1 MEGTAAVERGLTRA
15 RVQPERR
22 LDPRRPR
29 VSRIRTAVDLLF
41 VVALVATGANLLV
54 WRVGMLDRI
63 GPAGWALFG
72 LEAFSVAWLV
82 TTALVFSGRASP
94 RQPVPAPDPT
104 TTLDVFIPV
113 AGEPTDMVA
122 ATIAAAKAIRWPVN
136 IVVCNDG
143 YVAERDN
150 WEEIENLCR
159 REGVYCV
166 TRLDGPRGKAAN
178 LNSALAWS
186 RADAVLTIDADHQ
199 VVPNVAQELL
209 GYLRHDEIAFV
220 ATPQEFHGSRG
231 DALNPTEPVFYRAT
245 QPARDRHGLA
255 FSTGNGV
262 LYRREALIRIGGFSE
277 WSLVE
282 DLHTSIRLHAAGW
295 RSAFHPRPV
304 TVGLA
309 PRTAAEYARQRLRW
323 ALDSLRILRHDPPW
337 RRKGL
342 SWRARL
348 HYSHTLVSYLA
359 VMVQLAF
366 VLGPPAYVVGRLSL
380 LDDSTWQ
387 SQALHIGPWMAA
399 VVLTVGR
406 WAGLRGSLRSIRL
419 TVALLPVVFWAAA
432 WRLVRKPDAEQGTV
446 TAKTRADQSRL
457 NRMVVAALLVPLAL
471 IGTLVWGVFDPRP
484 GGSDLAMVW
493 AALLTVTAVGPVVRF
508 GSRWWPFVA
517 RSVAIVT
524 SVSLAAGA
532 VATTRFGWEP
542 PGGLYRSF
550 RVDTTMADAVVE
562 VNELGDTYLAG
573 PPVEAAPEAS
583 PDAVAPPVPV
593 RVGLEPADDGIYL
606 GYTSDALPYD
616 LGDVDRWATA
626 VSSPQIVH
634 WYQQWGSGDSR
645 FRGDWAREVADSGRV
660 PMISWEAWAK
670 PEGSFKLAE
679 QELGNMADIA
689 AGRYDS
695 YIDEWAEAAAEY
707 GQPILLRPFHEMN
720 GYWYPWSVGVNGN
733 TDESYIAGW
742 RHVVDRFR
750 AAGADNVRFVWS
762 INTLANFE
770 QGRGVAA
777 AYPGDDY
784 VDWVATSG
792 FNWDDYASWASWV
805 TPQWVFADTYRLLQ
819 TFDKPVMFA
828 EVGTGKNGGDEAA
841 WVADAMAWFGT
852 LGDLKAVVWFDR
864 SYDGSIDFRLGP
876 GQQRAVADAVA
887 APGSPWSPPL
897 VLREHPEIDPGLGEG
912 LSAVG
917 VAPPADRID
926 AAARAGEP
934 VTLSPS
940 SEGVKPGGKA
950 KAKAKAAGAG

>member
-1 MEGTAAVERGLTRA
+1 M
-15 RVQPERR
+15 
-22 LDPRRPR
+22 
-29 VSRIRTAVDLLF
+29 
-41 VVALVATGANLLV
+41 VVALVLTGGNLLA
-54 WRVGMLDRI
+54 WRFGMLGRV

-72 LEAFSVAWLV
+72 LEALSVAWLV
-82 TTALVFSGRASP
+82 VTGLVFAGRASP
-94 RQPVPAPDPT
+94 RQPVPSPDPT

-113 AGEPTDMVA
+113 AGEPTEMVA

-199 VVPNVAQELL
+199 VVPDVAQQLL
-209 GYLRHDEIAFV
+209 GYLRHEEIAFV
-220 ATPQEFHGSRG
+220 ATPQEFHGSRR

-262 LYRREALIRIGGFSE
+262 LYRREALVRIGGFSE

-304 TVGLA
+304 TIGLA

-342 SWRARL
+342 TLRAKI
-348 HYSHTLVSYLA
+348 HYTHTLVSYLA
-359 VMVQLAF
+359 VMAQLAF
-366 VLGPPAYVVGRLSL
+366 VLGPPAYVVGRFSL
-380 LDDSTWQ
+380 LDDASWQ
-387 SQALHIGPWMAA
+387 DQALHVGPWMAA

-406 WAGLRGSLRSIRL
+406 WAGLRGALRSIRL
-419 TVALLPVVFWAAA
+419 SVAFLPVVFWAAA
-432 WRLVRKPDAEQGTV
+432 WRLVRAPETEQGTV
-446 TAKTRADQSRL
+446 TAKTNQSRL

-471 IGTLVWGVFDPRP
+471 IGTIVWGVFDRRP

-493 AALLTVTAVGPVVRF
+493 ATLLAAAAVGPIVRF
-508 GSRWWPFVA
+508 GTRWWPFVA
-517 RSVAIVT
+517 RAVLVLSSVALT
-524 SVSLAAGA
+524 AGA

-542 PGGLYRSF
+542 PPGLYQSF
-550 RVDTTMADAVVE
+550 RVDAALADAVVE
-562 VNELGDTYLAG
+562 VNELGDTFLAG
-573 PPVEAAPEAS
+573 PAVVAEADEEPPADGVPVPE
-583 PDAVAPPVPV
+583 VPV
-593 RVGLEPADDGIYL
+593 RVALEPADDGIYL

-616 LGDVDRWATA
+616 LGDVDRWAEE

-670 PEGSFKLAE
+670 PEGSYRLAE
-679 QELGNMADIA
+679 QEMGNMADIA
-689 AGRYDS
+689 AGRYDD
-695 YIDEWAEAAAEY
+695 YIDSWAEAAAAH

-733 TDESYIAGW
+733 TNESYVAGW
-742 RHVVDRFR
+742 RHVVERFR

-762 INTLANFE
+762 INTLADFD
-770 QGRGVAA
+770 QGRGVAK

-819 TFDKPVMFA
+819 TFDKPIMFA

-841 WVADAMAWFGT
+841 WVADAMRWFAT
-852 LGDLKAVVWFDR
+852 LGDLKSVVWFDR

-876 GQQRAVADAVA
+876 GQQQAVADAVA
-887 APGSPWSPPL
+887 APDSPWSPPL
-897 VLREHPEIDPGLGEG
+897 TLREHPEIDPGLGEG
-912 LSAVG
+912 LSAIG

-934 VTLSPS
+934 VLVV
-940 SEGVKPGGKA
+940 GA
-950 KAKAKAAGAG
+950 KD

>member
-1 MEGTAAVERGLTRA
+1 MERGQARVRA
-15 RVQPERR
+15 RPGR
-22 LDPRRPR
+22 LDHRRPR
-29 VSRIRTAVDLLF
+29 VSRTRTLIDLLF
-41 VVALVATGANLLV
+41 VFSLVAAGLNLLA
-54 WRVGMLDRI
+54 WRAGMLGRI

-72 LEAFSVAWLV
+72 LEVLSVVWLAA
-82 TTALVFSGRASP
+82 TALLFTGRSSP
-94 RQPVPAPDPT
+94 RQPVPSPDPA

-113 AGEPTDMVA
+113 AGEPAAMVA
-122 ATIAAAKAIRWPVN
+122 ATIAAAKAIRWPIN

-199 VVPNVAQELL
+199 VVPDVAHQML
-209 GYLRHDEIAFV
+209 GYLRHEEIAFV
-220 ATPQEFHGSRG
+220 TTPQEFHGSRG

-262 LYRREALIRIGGFSE
+262 LYRREALVRIGGFSE

-309 PRTAAEYARQRLRW
+309 PRTAAEFARQRLRW
-323 ALDSLRILRHDPPW
+323 ALDSLRILRFDPPW

-342 SWRARL
+342 SLRARI
-348 HYSHTLVSYLA
+348 HYTHTLVSYLS

-366 VLGPPAYVVGRLSL
+366 LLGPPAYILGRLSL
-380 LDDSTWQ
+380 LDDASWQ
-387 SQALHIGPWMAA
+387 SQALHVGPWIAM
-399 VVLTVGR
+399 VLLTVAR
-406 WAGLRGSLRSIRL
+406 WAGPRGALRSLRL

-432 WRLVRKPDAEQGTV
+432 WRLVRGGAGEQGTV
-446 TAKTRADQSRL
+446 TNKTNQARF
-457 NRMVVAALLVPLAL
+457 NRMVLAGLLFPLGLVA
-471 IGTLVWGVFDPRP
+471 TQVWGAVDRRP

-493 AALLTVTAVGPVVRF
+493 ALVLAALAIGPVVRF
-508 GSRWWPFVA
+508 GSRFWPLVA
-517 RSVAIVT
+517 RSAVILT
-524 SVSLAAGA
+524 SVALTAGA

-542 PGGLYRSF
+542 PLGLYQSF
-550 RVDTTMADAVVE
+550 RVDSTLPEAVVE

-573 PPVEAAPEAS
+573 PPVAAEGGAPETPAGAAGRT
-583 PDAVAPPVPV
+583 PI
-593 RVGLEPADDGIYL
+593 RVGLQPADGGIYL
-606 GYTSDALPYD
+606 GFTSDALPYD
-616 LGDVDRWATA
+616 LADVGRWAA
-626 VSSPQIVH
+626 DVSSPQIVH

-645 FRGDWAREVADSGRV
+645 FRGDWAREVADNGRV

-670 PEGSFKLAE
+670 PEGGYKLAE
-679 QELGNMADIA
+679 QEMGNMADIA
-689 AGRYDS
+689 AGRYDP
-695 YIDEWAEAAAEY
+695 YIDSWASAAADY

-733 TDESYIAGW
+733 TNESYIAGW
-742 RHVVDRFR
+742 RHVVERFR
-750 AAGADNVRFVWS
+750 AAGADNVSFVWS
-762 INTLANFE
+762 INTLADFD
-770 QGRGVAA
+770 QGRGVAK

-819 TFDKPVMFA
+819 TFDKPIMFA

-841 WVADAMAWFGT
+841 WVADAMRWFAT
-852 LGDLKAVVWFDR
+852 LDDLKAVVWFDR

-887 APGSPWSPPL
+887 APAGPWSPPL
-897 VLREHPEIDPGLGEG
+897 NLREHPEIDPGLGEN

-917 VAPPADRID
+917 VAPPVDRID
-926 AAARAGEP
+926 AAYRAGEP
-934 VTLSPS
+934 AV
-940 SEGVKPGGKA
+940 V
-950 KAKAKAAGAG
+950 GASG

>member
-15 RVQPERR
+15 RVRPQRGLER
-22 LDPRRPR
+22 RRPR
-29 VSRIRTAVDLLF
+29 VSRVRTLIDLLF
-41 VVALVATGANLLV
+41 LFGLVAAGVYLLA
-54 WRVGMLDRI
+54 WRAGMLDRV

-72 LEAFSVAWLV
+72 LEVLSVGWLV
-82 TTALVFSGRASP
+82 TTALLFTGRASP
-94 RQPVPAPDPT
+94 RQVAPEADPA

-113 AGEPTDMVA
+113 AGEPVAMVA

-150 WEEIENLCR
+150 WQEIENLCR

-199 VVPNVAQELL
+199 VVPHVAQELL
-209 GYLRHDEIAFV
+209 GYLRHEEIAFV
-220 ATPQEFHGSRG
+220 TTPQEFHGSRG
-231 DALNPTEPVFYRAT
+231 DALSPTEPVFYRAT

-262 LYRREALIRIGGFSE
+262 LYRREALVRIGGFSE

-309 PRTAAEYARQRLRW
+309 PGTAAEYARQRLRW
-323 ALDSLRILRHDPPW
+323 ALDSLRILRFDPPW

-342 SWRARL
+342 SWRARI
-348 HYSHTLVSYLA
+348 HYTHTLVSYLS
-359 VMVQLAF
+359 VMLQLAF
-366 VLGPPAYVVGRLSL
+366 VLGPPAYIVGRLSL
-380 LDDSTWQ
+380 LDDSSWQ
-387 SQALHIGPWMAA
+387 SQALHLGPWMAM

-406 WAGLRGSLRSIRL
+406 WAGLRGALRSIRL
-419 TVALLPVVFWAAA
+419 TIAFLPVVFWAAA
-432 WRLVRKPDAEQGTV
+432 WRLVRSPDAEQGSV
-446 TAKTRADQSRL
+446 TAKTNQSRL
-457 NRMVVAALLVPLAL
+457 NRMVVAALAVPLGL
-471 IGTLVWGVFDPRP
+471 IGTMVWGVFDRRA

-493 AALLTVTAVGPVVRF
+493 ATVLAVAAVGPVLRF
-508 GSRWWPFVA
+508 GSRFWPFVA
-517 RSVAIVT
+517 RSVVVLTAVALT
-524 SVSLAAGA
+524 AGA
-532 VATTRFGWEP
+532 VATTRFGWAP
-542 PGGLYRSF
+542 PLGLYQSF
-550 RVDTTMADAVVE
+550 RVDTTLADAVVE

-573 PPVEAAPEAS
+573 PPVAAESPPAPAEAEATT
-583 PDAVAPPVPV
+583 PV
-593 RVGLEPADDGIYL
+593 RVGLEPSDSGIYL
-606 GYTSDALPYD
+606 GFTSDALPYD
-616 LGDVDRWATA
+616 LGDVDRWAA
-626 VSSPQIVH
+626 EVSSPQIVH

-670 PEGSFKLAE
+670 PEGGYKLAE

-689 AGRYDS
+689 DGRYDA
-695 YIDEWAEAAAEY
+695 YLDEWAAAAADY

-720 GYWYPWSVGVNGN
+720 GNWYPWSVGVNGN
-733 TDESYIAGW
+733 TNESYIAGW
-742 RHVVDRFR
+742 RHLVDRFR
-750 AAGADNVRFVWS
+750 AAGATNVRFVWS
-762 INTLANFE
+762 INTLANFD

-819 TFDKPVMFA
+819 TFDKPIMFA
-828 EVGTGKNGGDEAA
+828 EVGTGKNGGDAAA
-841 WVADAMAWFGT
+841 WVADAMRWFAT

-887 APGSPWSPPL
+887 APASPWSPPPS
-897 VLREHPEIDPGLGEG
+897 LREHPEIDPALGEN

-917 VAPPADRID
+917 LAPPADRID
-926 AAARAGEP
+926 AASRAGEP
-934 VTLSPS
+934 V
-940 SEGVKPGGKA
+940 V
-950 KAKAKAAGAG
+950 AGAKD

>member
-1 MEGTAAVERGLTRA
+1 MEGTAAVERGLARA

-22 LDPRRPR
+22 LDARRPR
-29 VSRIRTAVDLLF
+29 VSRGRTAVDLLF
-41 VVALVATGANLLV
+41 LIALVAAGANLLA
-54 WRVGMLDRI
+54 WRIGMLDRI

-72 LEAFSVAWLV
+72 LEVLSVAWLV
-82 TTALVFSGRASP
+82 TTALLFTGRASP
-94 RQPVPAPDPT
+94 RQMVPSPDPT

-113 AGEPTDMVA
+113 AGEPAAMVA

-199 VVPNVAQELL
+199 VVPHVAQELL

-220 ATPQEFHGSRG
+220 TTPQEFHGSRG

-282 DLHTSIRLHAAGW
+282 DLHTSIRLHGAGW
-295 RSAFHPRPV
+295 RSAYHPRPV

-309 PRTAAEYARQRLRW
+309 PRTGAEYARQRLRW

-348 HYSHTLVSYLA
+348 HYTHTTASHLLIMLQVGFL
-359 VMVQLAF
+359 
-366 VLGPPAYVVGRLSL
+366 LGPPAWILGRLSL
-380 LDDSTWQ
+380 LADADWR
-387 SQALHIGPWMAA
+387 SQAVHNGPWLAMLF
-399 VVLTVGR
+399 LTLWR
-406 WAGLRGSLRSIRL
+406 WAGLRGALRTIRL
-419 TVALLPVVFWAAA
+419 SVAFLPVVFWTAT
-432 WRLVRKPDAEQGTV
+432 WRLLRGGRGEQGTV
-446 TAKTRADQSRL
+446 TNKANQARF
-457 NRMVVAALLVPLAL
+457 NRMVLGGLLLPLGLVA
-471 IGTLVWGVFDPRP
+471 TQVWGLFDRRP
-484 GGSDLAMVW
+484 GGSDLAMGW
-493 AALLTVTAVGPVVRF
+493 ATLLAALAIGPLVRF
-508 GSRWWPFVA
+508 GSRFWPFVA
-517 RSVAIVT
+517 RSVVILT
-524 SVSLAAGA
+524 SVALTAGA

-542 PGGLYRSF
+542 PVGLYQSF
-550 RVDTTMADAVVE
+550 RVDAAAASAVVE

-573 PPVEAAPEAS
+573 PPVAADGTPMAADG
-583 PDAVAPPVPV
+583 PAAGDAVAAAVPA
-593 RVGLEPADDGIYL
+593 RVALEPADEGIYL
-606 GYTSDALPYD
+606 GYTSDALPSD
-616 LGDVDRWATA
+616 LGDVDRWAAA

-645 FRGDWAREVADSGRV
+645 FRGDWAQEVADSGRV

-670 PEGSFKLAE
+670 PKGQFKLAE
-679 QELGNMADIA
+679 QEMGNMADIA

-695 YIDEWAEAAAEY
+695 YIDEWAAAAADY

-733 TDESYIAGW
+733 TNESYVAGW

-750 AAGADNVRFVWS
+750 AAGATNVRFVWS
-762 INTLANFE
+762 INTLAAFS
-770 QGRGVAA
+770 QGADVSK

-819 TFDKPVMFA
+819 TFDKPIMFA

-841 WVADAMAWFGT
+841 WVADAMAWFAT
-852 LGDLKAVVWFDR
+852 LGDLKAVLWFDR

-876 GQQRAVADAVA
+876 GQQQAVAAAVA
-887 APGSPWSPPL
+887 APASPWSPPL
-897 VLREHPEIDPGLGEG
+897 NLREHPEIDPGVAEN

-917 VAPPADRID
+917 RGD
-926 AAARAGEP
+926 
-934 VTLSPS
+934 
-940 SEGVKPGGKA
+940 
-950 KAKAKAAGAG
+950 